1 MEFINNYNEINTNQ
15 FFHNQ
20 LKDKD
25 PKKIE
30 TSIIKIDSKDRNT
43 NQYPNPYSFQVRF
56 NINDNKKDKF
66 GNSGPIIF
74 EDYDNIVN
82 FDILHVS
89 IPKYTYKCNKNVI
102 QNTPFINVYES
113 NIINFCG
120 IYNSSELINLGL
132 LKKDDIFCDDNK
144 LEYKVLE
151 DIPSIYNNLNHDY
164 FVKLDRLPKPDTN
177 CDSNSSEIKLKKK
190 KIILIIYSEISSNE
204 FNSDFDL
211 SFIKKNDKIIVD
223 NKTYVVCEDVSF
235 NTRKRKYIINVNKEI
250 CEEICS
256 DFIYFIP
263 NDKRFIVSYESD
275 IPTNNI
281 LISINNNT
289 IKRKI
294 IDKDLYFFDNTE
306 IAYLDYPTEDAIVNK
321 YLLKIQLN
329 DLIYLKDYDD
339 NFKFYRIIELTNG
352 YIKIGGNEDGLSFP
366 PQELSVINKDKSIN
380 YEITNTKNEYIDTL
394 THRNC
399 KYFTTKIFDFTQYVC
414 GTIIELSLDKEGVV
428 GQDTNLDSNDTN
440 YEYDNIS
447 SSFWRIEEIL
457 SSTLIKVVNL
467 FEDIDITDLKLIKSI
482 SFWTNNNYFTNSINS
497 DFRYLILEIDEINLP
512 NNTGTNELLNK
523 AACILLPSGGN
534 DKTLNLKPI
543 NNINYQLRRLNNIK
557 KLTFKIKD
565 PEGNILK
572 NEELNDIL
580 DLSDS
585 RHPLNSNNQVQ
596 ILIKISKLENN
607 FLK

>member
-1 MEFINNYNEINTNQ
+1 MEFINNYKDINTNQ
-15 FFHNQ
+15 YLHNQ

-74 EDYDNIVN
+74 EDYDNIIN

-120 IYNSSELINLGL
+120 IYDSSELINLGL

-144 LEYKVLE
+144 TEYKVLE
-151 DIPSIYNNLNHDY
+151 DTPSIYNNLNHDY
-164 FVKLDRLPKPDTN
+164 LVKLDRLPSQDTN
-177 CDSNSSEIKLKKK
+177 CDSNSSELKLKKK
-190 KIILIIYSEISSNE
+190 KIILSIFSDISSYE

-211 SFIKKNDKIIVD
+211 SFIKKNDKIIVE
-223 NKTYVVCEDVSF
+223 NKTYEVCEDVSF
-235 NTRKRKYIINVNKEI
+235 NTRKRKYIINVNKQI

-256 DFIYFIP
+256 DYIYFIP

-275 IPTNNI
+275 TPTNNI
-281 LISINNNT
+281 FISINNNT

-294 IDKDLYFFDNTE
+294 INKDLYFFDDTE

-339 NFKFYRIIELTNG
+339 NFKFYRIVELTNG
-352 YIKIGGNEDGLSFP
+352 YIKIGGNENGLSFP
-366 PQELSVINKDKSIN
+366 PQELSIINKDKSIN
-380 YEITNTKNEYIDTL
+380 YEITNTKNEYIDTF
-394 THRNC
+394 THRNF

-414 GTIIELSLDKEGVV
+414 GTIIELSLDKEGVF

-467 FEDIDITDLKLIKSI
+467 FEDVDITDLKLIKSI
-482 SFWTNNNYFTNSINS
+482 SFWTSNNYFTNSINS

-607 FLK
+607 F